1 MRNIS
6 EISFPG
12 LGIDPFE
19 LNNTAFT
26 VFGRDVKWYGIIIS
40 IGIIAGFLYFAYRAN
55 QNGIVLDTVLDMTLV
70 TVPIAIIGAR
80 LYFVVFYGGYD
91 SFLDIFAIWNGGLA
105 IYGAVIFGA
114 LAVIMM
120 CKIKKVKFFKF
131 ADMIAPGVMLGQ
143 IIGRWGN
150 FCNGE
155 AFGAETDIFCRMGL
169 CNFHTGYKTIY
180 VHPTFLYESLWNLL
194 GFALINIF
202 YKKKRFNG
210 EIFFWYVAWYGL
222 GRTFIELLRQ
232 DSLYLGG
239 IKISSMLGALCFAIC
254 MPLIIVMRVK
264 SKKLAAKC
272 GGNNTYFDMS
282 DLLGITEN
290 YNAASAPKGGNT
302 ADVAESI
309 EDAESCTVFDAS
321 ALKDDA
327 ITEPLE
333 ADDKAT
339 GEIPTFEVSYQY
351 RENDSEEKNTD
362 NENAEDISE
371 VASEENGDTSKSDQ

>member
-12 LGIDPFE
+12 LGIAPFE

-40 IGIIAGFLYFAYRAN
+40 IGIIAGFLYFAFRAN
-55 QNGIVLDTVLDMTLV
+55 QNGIVLDTVLDITLV
-70 TVPIAIIGAR
+70 TVPVAIIGAR

-91 SFLDIFAIWNGGLA
+91 SFPDIFAIWNGGLA

-114 LAVIMM
+114 LAVILM
-120 CKIKKVKFFKF
+120 CKIKKVKFFNF

-155 AFGAETDIFCRMGL
+155 AFGSETDIFCRMGL
-169 CNFHTGYKTIY
+169 CNFHTGYETIY

-210 EIFFWYVAWYGL
+210 EVFLWYIAWYGL
-222 GRTFIELLRQ
+222 GRTFIELLRT
-232 DSLYLGG
+232 DSLYIGG
-239 IKISSMLGALCFAIC
+239 IRVSSMLGALCFAIC
-254 MPLIIVMRVK
+254 MPFIVVMRVK

-272 GGNNTYFDMS
+272 QNTCAAVYDIT

-290 YNAASAPKGGNT
+290 YIT
-302 ADVAESI
+302 AAESETENI
-309 EDAESCTVFDAS
+309 DATKEPTESDSCENDDDIDDSEDNESITVFDS
-321 ALKDDA
+321 SVLSDEPKDKPEGSKES
-327 ITEPLE
+327 TN
-333 ADDKAT
+333 
-339 GEIPTFEVSYQY
+339 
-351 RENDSEEKNTD
+351 NDN
-362 NENAEDISE
+362 N
-371 VASEENGDTSKSDQ
+371 

>member
-272 GGNNTYFDMS
+272 GDNNTYFDMS

-290 YNAASAPKGGNT
+290 YNAASAPEGGNT